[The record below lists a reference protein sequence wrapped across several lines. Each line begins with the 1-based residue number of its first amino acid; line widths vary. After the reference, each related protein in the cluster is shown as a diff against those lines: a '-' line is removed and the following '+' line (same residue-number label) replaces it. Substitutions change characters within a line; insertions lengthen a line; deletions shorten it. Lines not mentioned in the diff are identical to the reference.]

1 MENTNTNA
9 ASVAAKTRRTVSG
22 ILWDKC
28 LDSLERSSWGS
39 LAWTLCRVV
48 LSLVLAASLF
58 DVHAAASLFVAVA
71 KWADFAVPKTLGAF
85 AFVFAWRLWAFLLR
99 KCWEWVSS
107 IELPAPAPVR
117 EEVPTFYGVPVVELV
132 EYLFA
137 GDGSFRRDDV
147 EARFAMPR
155 NKFDEMAKK
164 MDGVKIFVRG
174 ENNARKLNPDFSRS
188 DVSSMLF
195 SAVESGELRPL
206 MRKESECSY
215 TSRPSMPDLVAACES
230 PTPSHGFT
238 VRRLDNVSAS

>member
-1 MENTNTNA
+1 MENINTNA
-9 ASVAAKTRRTVSG
+9 AAVANKTRRTVSG

-28 LDSLERSSWGS
+28 LDSLEHNSWGS
-39 LAWTLCRVV
+39 IFSTLGKCVF
-48 LSLVLAASLF
+48 SLVLAASLF
-58 DVHAAASLFVAVA
+58 DVQAAVNLFVAVA
-71 KWADFAVPKTLGAF
+71 RWADFAVPKTLAAF
-85 AFVFAWRLWAFLLR
+85 GFVFAWRAWWFLLR
-99 KCWEWVSS
+99 KSWELVSS
-107 IELPAPAPVR
+107 FELPAPAPVR

-195 SAVESGELRPL
+195 SAVESGELRRL
-206 MRKESECSY
+206 FRKESECSF
-215 TSRPSMPDLVAACES
+215 TSRPSMPDLVAASES
-230 PTPSHGFT
+230 PASPHGFT
-238 VRRLDNVSAS
+238 VRRLDSVSSA

>member
-1 MENTNTNA
+1 MA
-9 ASVAAKTRRTVSG
+9 
-22 ILWDKC
+22 
-28 LDSLERSSWGS
+28 
-39 LAWTLCRVV
+39 

-58 DVHAAASLFVAVA
+58 DVQAAVNLFVAVA
-71 KWADFAVPKTLGAF
+71 KWADFAVPKTLAAF
-85 AFVFAWRLWAFLLR
+85 GFVFSWRFWVLMLQRAWD
-99 KCWEWVSS
+99 WVSAF
-107 IELPAPAPVR
+107 EVPAAAPVR
-117 EEVPTFYGVPVVELV
+117 EDVPSFYGLPVVELV

-195 SAVESGELRPL
+195 AAVESGELRPL

-215 TSRPSMPDLVAACES
+215 TSSPSMPELVAAAQV
-230 PTPSHGFT
+230 PPPSHGFT
-238 VRRLDNVSAS
+238 VRRLSDVSAV